1 MPSVNYGP
9 ALASSP
15 TLSTFS
21 TDPNKQIPWNF
32 SNQSFFIRD
41 SFPVHLQIAA
51 AFQTAHLLLE
61 PWFRFLIRGP
71 SDKRGREEAEEK
83 GEAREKILIEC
94 SPPDNEFSQTIQM
107 YLQNAWVIHYS
118 RFWSVTM
125 DLRNEWWYL
134 FADFISLILL
144 IPLAC
149 VPLLIRKQGFPLIN
163 WWVSCS
169 ALSQISCP
177 RYLSLL
183 PTHGCFGMYI
193 LRSGFNLSCESGW
206 LWRFINI
213 YKPIKKE

>member
-1 MPSVNYGP
+1 MSSQRGVSILQWVYKTHSSFCSVNVVSHAFSKLWTY
-9 ALASSP
+9 SSIFP
-15 TLSTFS
+15 HSDFFNRPQQANPLELLESV
-21 TDPNKQIPWNF
+21 
-32 SNQSFFIRD
+32 FFIRD

-149 VPLLIRKQGFPLIN
+149 VPLLIRK
-163 WWVSCS
+163 
-169 ALSQISCP
+169 
-177 RYLSLL
+177 
-183 PTHGCFGMYI
+183 
-193 LRSGFNLSCESGW
+193 
-206 LWRFINI
+206 
-213 YKPIKKE
+213 